1 MEVRNLPEA
10 FILLSIMPGMDS
22 SVRENL
28 NLEYIAEIYQVF
40 GLYDLILK
48 TKELEDMQ
56 QIDGIVAK
64 IRQLDGITNSVTM
77 LVRTGSREI

>member
-1 MEVRNLPEA
+1 MNLEVRNLPEA

-22 SVRENL
+22 NVRENL
-28 NLEYIAEIYQVF
+28 NLEHIAEIYQVF

-48 TKELEDMQ
+48 TKELVDMQ

-77 LVRTGSREI
+77 LVRTASP